1 MSSAIAYR
9 LPFSFS
15 VPSSGLLG
23 RGGDFS
29 LAVAFDVAPG
39 DDAMDVV
46 SGVVTTW
53 CLLGTTGAMAG
64 ARVPSTS
71 AQGIREFQPLVT
83 SSGLLWNVSGVVLDD
98 RAPHVLASLMLVANE
113 QMDGAKLQSVR
124 LFPSSN
130 PAASAAVVV
139 AEGAWDVYPPPA
151 PVKFAC
157 HLADEP
163 MEEIAVQIQFSHTLS
178 EALFEQIRNELLV
191 WAAAVSG
198 GGYGIAPSSPAG
210 CGCIVDDEIECV
222 VDEVVLSLSQ
232 FRAHPGAIDGLVS
245 VCARID
251 ATLAPIAS
259 VAVD

>member
-1 MSSAIAYR
+1 MSSVIAYR

-15 VPSSGLLG
+15 VPPAGLLG

-29 LAVAFDVAPG
+29 LAVAFDADPG
-39 DDAMDVV
+39 ESAMEVV

-53 CLLGTTGAMAG
+53 FLLGTTGALAG
-64 ARVPSTS
+64 ARVPSN
-71 AQGIREFQPLVT
+71 AQGIRDLQPLVAP
-83 SSGLLWNVSGVVLDD
+83 SGLQWSVSGVAIDD
-98 RAPHVLASLMLVANE
+98 RSPHVLASLMLVANE
-113 QMDGAKLQSVR
+113 QMDEAKILSVR
-124 LFPSSN
+124 LFPSGKPS
-130 PAASAAVVV
+130 ASAPVVL

-151 PVKFAC
+151 PVEFAC

-163 MEEIAVQIQFSHTLS
+163 MEEIAVQIQFSQTLS
-178 EALFEQIRNELLV
+178 EAQFEQIRNELLV

-198 GGYGIAPSSPAG
+198 GGYGIAPSSPAE
-210 CGCIVDDEIECV
+210 CGCVVDDEIECV
-222 VDEVVLSLSQ
+222 VDEAVLSLSQ

-251 ATLAPIAS
+251 AMLAPIAS